1 MHQYLRAIGFSEVRD
16 RRSLHK
22 IIGDAVQDA
31 DRRVYTSLTQKE
43 QPAGGDQTQGDPLL
57 AQFERDFGSGIGLAI
72 CGELDETDH
81 FIYDFYYPYLRGT
94 GVSTA
99 EEVSIERHAAQD
111 SYAGV
116 CDELRVGVTMI
127 FYLQNRITWLRAVE
141 DGRFPSA
148 EITVTLSAL
157 SLSGMI
163 MMPIAKTS
171 EQREDLRRK
180 AVGRNQ
186 VIAAAR
192 GGDEDAIET
201 LTLYDMDMYTALTRK
216 ARTEDI
222 YTLVDTCFMPY
233 GVECD
238 QYSVIGEI
246 LDFRRTTNFLTRE
259 HVIVMRLNCN
269 DLLFDVAIN
278 EKDLY
283 GEPAVGRRFKGNIW
297 MQGFLNFPTEPSVID
312 ISL

>member
-1 MHQYLRAIGFSEVRD
+1 MHQYLRAIGFSELKGRNA
-16 RRSLHK
+16 LHK

-31 DRRVYTSLTQKE
+31 DRRAYTTGE
-43 QPAGGDQTQGDPLL
+43 TTVPGVDDPLL
-57 AQFERDFGSGIGLAI
+57 AQFERDFGAGIGLAV
-72 CGELDETDH
+72 CGELDDGDH
-81 FIYDFYYPYLRGT
+81 FIYDYYYPYLKGS

-99 EEVSIERHAAQD
+99 EEVTVERHAAQD

-127 FYLQNRITWLRAVE
+127 FYLQNKISYLKAAQGQPLPPAGTSV
-141 DGRFPSA
+141 S
-148 EITVTLSAL
+148 LSAL
-157 SLSGMI
+157 SLSGTI
-163 MMPIAKTS
+163 VMPIAKTN
-171 EQREDLRRK
+171 EQKEDMRRR

-192 GGDEDAIET
+192 GGDEDAMET
-201 LTLYDMDMYTALTRK
+201 LSLYDMYAALSKK
-216 ARTEDI
+216 ARKEDI

-238 QYSVIGEI
+238 QYSVLGEI
-246 LDFRRTTNFLTRE
+246 VDFRRTNNFLSRE
-259 HVIVMRLNCN
+259 HVIVMRLVCN
-269 DLLFDVAIN
+269 ELLFDVAIN

-283 GEPAVGRRFKGNIW
+283 GEPAIGRRFKGNIW

>member
-1 MHQYLRAIGFSEVRD
+1 MHQYLRAIGFSELKGRNA
-16 RRSLHK
+16 LHK

-31 DRRVYTSLTQKE
+31 DRRAYTTGE
-43 QPAGGDQTQGDPLL
+43 TTVPGVDDPLL
-57 AQFERDFGSGIGLAI
+57 AQFERDFGAGIGLAV
-72 CGELDETDH
+72 CGELDDGDH
-81 FIYDFYYPYLRGT
+81 FIYDYYYPYLKGS

-99 EEVSIERHAAQD
+99 EEVTVERHAAQD

-127 FYLQNRITWLRAVE
+127 FYLQNKISYLKAAQGQPLPPAGTSV
-141 DGRFPSA
+141 S
-148 EITVTLSAL
+148 LSAL
-157 SLSGMI
+157 SLSGTI
-163 MMPIAKTS
+163 VMPIAKTN
-171 EQREDLRRK
+171 EQKEDMRRR

-192 GGDEDAIET
+192 GGDEDAMET
-201 LTLYDMDMYTALTRK
+201 LSLYDMDMYTALSKK
-216 ARTEDI
+216 ARKEDI

-238 QYSVIGEI
+238 QYSVLGEI
-246 LDFRRTTNFLTRE
+246 VDFRRTTNFLSRE
-259 HVIVMRLNCN
+259 HVIVMRLVCN
-269 DLLFDVAIN
+269 ELLFDVAIN

-283 GEPAVGRRFKGNIW
+283 GEPAIGRRFKGNIW

>member
-1 MHQYLRAIGFSEVRD
+1 MHQYLRAIGFSELKGRNA
-16 RRSLHK
+16 LHK

-31 DRRVYTSLTQKE
+31 DRRAYTTGE
-43 QPAGGDQTQGDPLL
+43 TAVPGVDDPLL
-57 AQFERDFGSGIGLAI
+57 AQFERDFGAGIGLAV
-72 CGELDETDH
+72 CGELDDGDH
-81 FIYDFYYPYLRGT
+81 FIYDYYYPYLKGS

-99 EEVSIERHAAQD
+99 EEVTVERHAAQD

-127 FYLQNRITWLRAVE
+127 FYLQNKISYLKAAQGQPLPPAGTSV
-141 DGRFPSA
+141 S
-148 EITVTLSAL
+148 LSAL
-157 SLSGMI
+157 SLSGTI
-163 MMPIAKTS
+163 VMPIAKTN
-171 EQREDLRRK
+171 EQKEDMRRR

-192 GGDEDAIET
+192 GGDEDAMET
-201 LTLYDMDMYTALTRK
+201 LSLYDMDMYTALSKK
-216 ARTEDI
+216 ARKEDI

-238 QYSVIGEI
+238 QYSVLGEI
-246 LDFRRTTNFLTRE
+246 VDFRRTTNFLSRE
-259 HVIVMRLNCN
+259 HVIVMRLVCN
-269 DLLFDVAIN
+269 ELLFDVAIN

-283 GEPAVGRRFKGNIW
+283 GEPAIGRRFKGNIW